1 VQVIERGRE
10 VVCVRVVEWFVGG
23 VVMESGPRPQLDLNL
38 APELVQELA
47 DSFKFFD
54 RDGDGRISTG
64 ELGAVVRW
72 LGQKVSDADLGKLM
86 REVDTNGD
94 GFIDLAE
101 FMDLNTRAMAAD
113 CSGNTMPEVHSSELL
128 PAQSAGSVDAMM
140 SAFNVFDVDKNG
152 FISAE
157 ELHFVLAGFGDENVS
172 VDDCRCMIQCV
183 DEDGDQMVN
192 FREFEA
198 LMNGS
203 FVF

>member
-1 VQVIERGRE
+1 
-10 VVCVRVVEWFVGG
+10 
-23 VVMESGPRPQLDLNL
+23 MESRRASDRPQLDLNL
-38 APELVQELA
+38 PPQLVQELL

-54 RDGDGRISTG
+54 RDGDGRISKE
-64 ELGAVVRW
+64 ELGAVVRS
-72 LGQKVSDADLGKLM
+72 LGQKVSDADLEMLM
-86 REVDTNGD
+86 WEVDTNGD
-94 GFIDLAE
+94 GFIDQAE
-101 FMDLNTRAMAAD
+101 FMDLNTRGMVAD
-113 CSGNTMPEVHSSELL
+113 SSS
-128 PAQSAGSVDAMM
+128 ATDSVQCDASQSAASAML

-157 ELHFVLAGFGDENVS
+157 ELHFVLAGFGDKKVS

-198 LMNGS
+198 LMNGA